1 MDILCKTYDADTERV
16 RVYHNIDPNSLVI
29 CGRCLYF
36 AHPDC
41 WVSDNCANRYR
52 IMIGGMDYFTTDPA
66 EIERALQLTPGLERG
81 LLVSRRDRHLSEA
94 LCEAVGGPS
103 QPVGGDAE

>member
-29 CGRCLYF
+29 CGKSLYF

-41 WVSDNCANRYR
+41 WISDNCANRYR
-52 IMIGGMDYFTTDPA
+52 IMIGGMDYFTSDPA
-66 EIERALQLTPGLERG
+66 EIKRALQCTPGLERG
-81 LLVSRRDRHLSEA
+81 LLVSRCDRGLNVALSEA
-94 LCEAVGGPS
+94 VEHPS
-103 QPVGGDAE
+103 QRVVGDAK